1 MIGFAGMTH
10 LGLVSS
16 LAAAA
21 KGCTTL
27 AFDPDPDLVARLSKG
42 DFPIDE
48 PRLAEI
54 WNAHRGRIRFS
65 SDPAALAACDP
76 IYVAPDVPTGDDGR
90 SDLEP
95 VRRLL
100 GIVGQAAK
108 GRTRVLLSQVPPGFT
123 RAQGDGAIYYQVET
137 LVFGRA
143 FERALEPERFIL
155 GCADPAQPLPPA
167 YRGFLERFGCPILPM
182 RYESAELAKIAINCC
197 LAASVTVANTLAE
210 LAEGVGADWA
220 EIVPTLKL
228 DRRIGPHAYLTP
240 GLGLSGGNI
249 ERDLVTVTRLA
260 DATGADA
267 GAIRAMLANSRHRK
281 TWPLLRFGELVRD
294 RVKEPRV
301 ALWGLAYKE
310 NTRSTKN
317 SPALAFLAGLGPA
330 RVRAYDP
337 KVAAD
342 PRFHSGIAQALDPLD
357 ACRDADALAILT
369 PWPEFRSVAPGDVAA
384 AMKGRIVLDPYRM
397 LDPAACRAAGLE
409 QAVLGAPEPS

>member
-21 KGCTTL
+21 KGCGTIG
-27 AFDPDPDLVARLSKG
+27 FDPDADLVARLSRG
-42 DFPIDE
+42 EFPIDE
-48 PRLAEI
+48 PGLAEM
-54 WNAHRGRIRFS
+54 WSAHRARLRFS
-65 SDPAALAACDP
+65 SDAADLAACEP

-90 SDLEP
+90 SDLTP
-95 VRRLL
+95 VTRLL
-100 GIVGQAAK
+100 GIVGRAAT

-123 RAQGDGAIYYQVET
+123 RALGDSSIYYQVET

-155 GCADPAQPLPPA
+155 GCAEPARPLPPA
-167 YRGFLERFGCPILPM
+167 YRDFLERFGCPILPM

-197 LAASVTVANTLAE
+197 LAASVTVANSLAE

-220 EIVPTLKL
+220 EIVPTLRL

-249 ERDLVTVTRLA
+249 ERDLATVAKLA
-260 DATGADA
+260 DATGSDA
-267 GAIRAMLANSRHRK
+267 GAIRAMLASSRHRK
-281 TWPLLRFGELVRD
+281 NWPLLRFGELVRD
-294 RVKEPRV
+294 RVKNPQV

-310 NTRSTKN
+310 NTHSTKN
-317 SPALAFLAGLGPA
+317 SPALAFLAGLGA
-330 RVRAYDP
+330 ATVRAYDP
-337 KVAAD
+337 KVAAH
-342 PRFHSGIAQALDPLD
+342 PRFHPGIAQAEDPLD
-357 ACRDADALAILT
+357 ACRGADALAILT
-369 PWPEFRSVAPGDVAA
+369 PWPQFRSVAPKDVAA
-384 AMKGRIVLDPYRM
+384 AMKGRVLLDPYRM
-397 LDPAACRAAGLE
+397 LDPEACRAAGLQ